1 MWTCGTND
9 NAALGRV
16 TDDVPDPENPGSFL
30 SVDDL
35 TSYPHP
41 LQTLVDEGFRAV
53 RAVAGDSIGAAISD
67 KGEFRVWGTFR
78 VSQVPSDQRLI
89 LFLI

>member
-1 MWTCGTND
+1 LTKFQVWTCGTND

-16 TDDVPDPENPGSFL
+16 TDDVPDPNNPGSFL

-41 LQTLVDEGFRAV
+41 ITSLVDEGFRAV
-53 RAVAGDSIGAAISD
+53 KTVAGDSICAVISE
-67 KGEFRVWGTFR
+67 KGDLRVWGTFR
-78 VSQVPSDQRLI
+78 VSA
-89 LFLI
+89 FLE